1 MTRPIYAT
9 INTAAVAHNLSRVKY
24 YAPNSFIWAVV
35 KANAYGH
42 GIEHIY
48 AGLYLADGLA
58 MVDFSEAKRV
68 RHLGWTR
75 PILMIEGCFDADDI
89 NVCAELNLI
98 PVIHSYAQ
106 LAWHTYH
113 PIPLKVYVKVN
124 SGMNRLGFALN
135 NIPTDLLSQMPHL
148 SIAMWLT
155 HFANADVLDG
165 VNQPLKLFESTLKT
179 VFKHFPALNAPLS
192 TSNSAAIIGVSAAHY
207 DAVRAGI
214 MMYGASPLP
223 FNSLKPV
230 TTLFD
235 LHPVMSLYSKIIAV
249 QQLNAGD
256 SLGYGNIFTATIPM
270 RIGIVACGYA
280 DGYPRH
286 APTGTPIAVSGVITR
301 TLGRVSMDMLAVDL
315 TPIPNADIGSTV
327 ELWGVTVLVDSVAE
341 AAGTIGYELLCALAQ
356 RVPIVCI
363 HSSVNN
369 LLNSLNN

>member
-9 INTAAVAHNLSRVKY
+9 IDTAAVAHNLSRVKY
-24 YAPNSFIWAVV
+24 YAPNSFIWAVI

-48 AGLYLADGLA
+48 PGLYRADGLA

-98 PVIHSYAQ
+98 PVIHSHAQ
-106 LAWHTYH
+106 LVWHTNN
-113 PIPLKVYVKVN
+113 PIPLKVYIKVN

-135 NIPTDLLSQMPHL
+135 NIPADLLSKMPHL
-148 SIAMWLT
+148 SIVMWLT
-155 HFANADVLDG
+155 HFANADILNG
-165 VNQPLKLFESTLKT
+165 VNQPLKLFETTLKT
-179 VFKHFPALNAPLS
+179 VFKYFPALNAPFS
-192 TSNSAAIIGVSAAHY
+192 TSNSAAIIGVCAAHY

-223 FNSLKPV
+223 FNPLKPV
-230 TTLFD
+230 TTVFNLR
-235 LHPVMSLYSKIIAV
+235 PVMSLYSKIIAV
-249 QQLNAGD
+249 QQLNTGD
-256 SLGYGNIFTATIPM
+256 PLGYGSTFTATTPI

-286 APTGTPIAVSGVITR
+286 APTGTPIAVSGIITR

-315 TPIPNADIGSTV
+315 TPVPDADIDSTV
-327 ELWGVTVLVDSVAE
+327 ELWGATVLVDSVAQ

-356 RVPIVCI
+356 RVAIICI
-363 HSSVNN
+363 HSSVDSSVDSF
-369 LLNSLNN
+369 LE